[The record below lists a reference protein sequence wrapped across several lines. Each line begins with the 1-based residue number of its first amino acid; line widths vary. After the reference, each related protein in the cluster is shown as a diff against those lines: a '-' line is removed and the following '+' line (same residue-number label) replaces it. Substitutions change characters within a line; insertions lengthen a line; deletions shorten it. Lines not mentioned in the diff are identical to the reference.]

1 MNIATNSIDASEKL
15 AKENGNLFLVELKN
29 QKEKQAKID
38 GIKKEKEVVRGRI
51 IELQAQ
57 LKAKKESA

>member
-1 MNIATNSIDASEKL
+1 MARLNTARDSIEASEKTS
-15 AKENGNLFLVELKN
+15 KETSDLFLVELKT

-51 IELQAQ
+51 I
-57 LKAKKESA
+57 